1 MDRENP
7 SRMHALAL
15 PNCSLSRTFNGI
27 AFEGAAVGQSRKRAD
42 ATSPASAGRY
52 GPDWAGLIF
61 FSDNT
66 KNKRIKYI
74 EAALPLIAAVPQDYA
89 GVVRQAADIVADF
102 RFLNRCVQRG
112 AYDKRVTRRTGG
124 ADLKAPAT
132 HL

>member
-1 MDRENP
+1 MNHGYANARSGGP
-7 SRMHALAL
+7 IA
-15 PNCSLSRTFNGI
+15 RTFNGI
-27 AFEGAAVGQSRKRAD
+27 AFEGAAVGQPRKRAD
-42 ATSPASAGRY
+42 ATSPASAGGY
-52 GPDWAGLIF
+52 GPNWAGLIF
-61 FSDNT
+61 FCDNT

-74 EAALPLIAAVPQDYA
+74 KASLPLIAAVPQDYA

-124 ADLKAPAT
+124 AELKAPAT